1 MSVSVFSTGKNALI
15 TGAASGVGL
24 AVAKLCASHGM
35 NLHLVDNNSSSLAEA
50 RNGITTTKGT
60 LETHQMDVASLSD
73 WSSLKSTLEKS
84 NTKLDFLHLNAGIGA
99 KGDWTDSSY
108 FHKIFD
114 VNFFGVVNGINTF
127 VPHFQDNS
135 SDAKAIVVTGS
146 KQGISNPLGNP
157 AYNASKSALKTI
169 TEHLSFDLT
178 KSSPSTSVH
187 LLVPGWTFTG
197 LTGGGS
203 TKMKPDGAWSAE
215 QVADFLYKK
224 MGDSEIHRSC
234 LHFVISIMSSPV
246 TSVMS
251 SPVPP
256 IMSSLIKALFKAARP
271 SPLHTPQTPQHYP
284 HQILQ
289 HHQTL
294 QHHQLLQ
301 HRQTWHQMPTLPH
314 SRKARLWYGWVQ

>member
-35 NLHLVDNNSSSLAEA
+35 NLHLVDNNSSALTEA
-50 RNGITTTKGT
+50 KNGITTKGT
-60 LETHQMDVASLSD
+60 LETHTLDVASLDD
-73 WSSLKSTLEKS
+73 WSSLKSTLDKS

-99 KGDWTDSSY
+99 KGDWTDSAY

-114 VNFFGVVNGINTF
+114 VNFFGVINGINTF

-146 KQGISNPLGNP
+146 KQGITNPPGNP
-157 AYNASKSALKTI
+157 AYNASKSALKSI
-169 TEHLSFDLT
+169 TEHLSFDLA
-178 KSSPSTSVH
+178 KSSPKTSVH

-203 TKMKPDGAWSAE
+203 TKAKPDGAWSAE

-224 MGDSEIHRSC
+224 MGEGKFYVMCPDNDVDWETDRKRMMWTMGDVVYERQPQSRWRDE
-234 LHFVISIMSSPV
+234 FKEEATKTMDGMS
-246 TSVMS
+246 
-251 SPVPP
+251 
-256 IMSSLIKALFKAARP
+256 LGEKQG
-271 SPLHTPQTPQHYP
+271 H
-284 HQILQ
+284 
-289 HHQTL
+289 
-294 QHHQLLQ
+294 
-301 HRQTWHQMPTLPH
+301 
-314 SRKARLWYGWVQ
+314 

>member
-35 NLHLVDNNSSSLAEA
+35 NLHLVDNNSSALTEA
-50 RNGITTTKGT
+50 KNGITTKGT
-60 LETHQMDVASLSD
+60 LETHTLDVASLDD
-73 WSSLKSTLEKS
+73 WSSLKSTLDKS

-99 KGDWTDSSY
+99 KGDWTDSAY

-114 VNFFGVVNGINTF
+114 VNFFGVINGINTF

-146 KQGISNPLGNP
+146 KQGITNPPGNP
-157 AYNASKSALKTI
+157 AYNASKSALKSI
-169 TEHLSFDLT
+169 TEHLSFDLA
-178 KSSPSTSVH
+178 KSSPKTSVH

-203 TKMKPDGAWSAE
+203 TKAKPDGAWSAE

-224 MGDSEIHRSC
+224 MGEGKFYVMCPDNDVDWETDRKRMMWTMGDVVYERQPQSRWRDE
-234 LHFVISIMSSPV
+234 FKEEATKTMDGMS
-246 TSVMS
+246 
-251 SPVPP
+251 
-256 IMSSLIKALFKAARP
+256 LGEK
-271 SPLHTPQTPQHYP
+271 QGQ
-284 HQILQ
+284 
-289 HHQTL
+289 
-294 QHHQLLQ
+294 
-301 HRQTWHQMPTLPH
+301 
-314 SRKARLWYGWVQ
+314 

>member
-35 NLHLVDNNSSSLAEA
+35 NLHLVDNNSSALTEA
-50 RNGITTTKGT
+50 KNGITTKGT
-60 LETHQMDVASLSD
+60 LETHTLDVASLDD
-73 WSSLKSTLEKS
+73 WSSLKSTLDKS

-99 KGDWTDSSY
+99 KGDWTDSAY

-114 VNFFGVVNGINTF
+114 VNFFGVINGINTF

-146 KQGISNPLGNP
+146 KQGITNPPGNP
-157 AYNASKSALKTI
+157 AYNASKSALKSI
-169 TEHLSFDLT
+169 TEHLSFDLA
-178 KSSPSTSVH
+178 KSSPKTSVH

-203 TKMKPDGAWSAE
+203 TKAKPDGAWSAE

-224 MGDSEIHRSC
+224 MGEGKFYVMCPDNDVDWETDRKRMMWTMGDVVYERQPQSRWRDE
-234 LHFVISIMSSPV
+234 FKDEATKTMDGMS
-246 TSVMS
+246 
-251 SPVPP
+251 
-256 IMSSLIKALFKAARP
+256 LGEK
-271 SPLHTPQTPQHYP
+271 QGQ
-284 HQILQ
+284 
-289 HHQTL
+289 
-294 QHHQLLQ
+294 
-301 HRQTWHQMPTLPH
+301 
-314 SRKARLWYGWVQ
+314 

>member
-35 NLHLVDNNSSSLAEA
+35 NLHLVDNNSSALTEA
-50 RNGITTTKGT
+50 KNGINTKGT
-60 LETHQMDVASLSD
+60 LETHTLDVASLDD
-73 WSSLKSTLEKS
+73 WSSLKSALDKS

-114 VNFFGVVNGINTF
+114 VNFFGVINGINTF

-146 KQGISNPLGNP
+146 KQGITNPPGNP
-157 AYNASKSALKTI
+157 AYNASKSALKSI
-169 TEHLSFDLT
+169 TEHLSFDLA

-203 TKMKPDGAWSAE
+203 TKTKPDGAWSAE

-224 MGDSEIHRSC
+224 MGEGK
-234 LHFVISIMSSPV
+234 FY
-246 TSVMS
+246 VMCPDNDVDWETDRKRMMWTMGDVVYERQPQS
-251 SPVPP
+251 RWRDEFKEEAAKT
-256 IMSSLIKALFKAARP
+256 MDGMALGE
-271 SPLHTPQTPQHYP
+271 
-284 HQILQ
+284 
-289 HHQTL
+289 
-294 QHHQLLQ
+294 
-301 HRQTWHQMPTLPH
+301 RQG
-314 SRKARLWYGWVQ
+314 K

>member
-35 NLHLVDNNSSSLAEA
+35 NLHLVDNNSSALTEA
-50 RNGITTTKGT
+50 KKDITTKGT
-60 LETHQMDVASLSD
+60 LETHTLDVASLD
-73 WSSLKSTLEKS
+73 GWSSLKSTLDKS

-99 KGDWTDSSY
+99 KGEWTDSSY

-114 VNFFGVVNGINTF
+114 VNFFGVINGINTF
-127 VPHFQDNS
+127 VPHFQNNS

-146 KQGISNPLGNP
+146 KQGITNPPGNP
-157 AYNASKSALKTI
+157 AYNASKSALKSI
-169 TEHLSFDLT
+169 TEHLSFDLA

-203 TKMKPDGAWSAE
+203 TKTKPDGAWSAE

-224 MGDSEIHRSC
+224 MGEGKFYVMCPDNDVDWETDRKRMMWTMGDVVYERQPQSRWREE
-234 LHFVISIMSSPV
+234 FKDEAMMTMDGMS
-246 TSVMS
+246 
-251 SPVPP
+251 
-256 IMSSLIKALFKAARP
+256 LGEKQGK
-271 SPLHTPQTPQHYP
+271 
-284 HQILQ
+284 
-289 HHQTL
+289 
-294 QHHQLLQ
+294 
-301 HRQTWHQMPTLPH
+301 
-314 SRKARLWYGWVQ
+314 

>member
-35 NLHLVDNNSSSLAEA
+35 NLHLVDNNSSAITEA
-50 RNGITTTKGT
+50 KNGITTKGT
-60 LETHQMDVASLSD
+60 LETHTLDVASLDD
-73 WSSLKSTLEKS
+73 WSSLKSTLDKS

-114 VNFFGVVNGINTF
+114 VNFFGVINGINTF
-127 VPHFQDNS
+127 VPHFQNNS

-146 KQGISNPLGNP
+146 KQGITNPPGNP
-157 AYNASKSALKTI
+157 AYNASKSALKSI
-169 TEHLSFDLT
+169 TEHLSFDLA
-178 KSSPSTSVH
+178 KSSPKTSVH

-203 TKMKPDGAWSAE
+203 TKAKPDGAWSAE

-224 MGDSEIHRSC
+224 MGEGKFYVMCPDNDVDWETDRKRMMWTMGDVVYERQPQSRWRDGFKEEATKTMDG
-234 LHFVISIMSSPV
+234 MS
-246 TSVMS
+246 
-251 SPVPP
+251 
-256 IMSSLIKALFKAARP
+256 LGEKQG
-271 SPLHTPQTPQHYP
+271 H
-284 HQILQ
+284 
-289 HHQTL
+289 
-294 QHHQLLQ
+294 
-301 HRQTWHQMPTLPH
+301 
-314 SRKARLWYGWVQ
+314 

>member
-35 NLHLVDNNSSSLAEA
+35 NLHLVDNNSSALTEA
-50 RNGITTTKGT
+50 KKDITTKGT
-60 LETHQMDVASLSD
+60 LETHTLDVASLDD

-99 KGDWTDSSY
+99 KGEWTDSSY

-114 VNFFGVVNGINTF
+114 VNFFGVINGINTF
-127 VPHFQDNS
+127 VPHFQNNS

-146 KQGISNPLGNP
+146 KQGITNPPGNP
-157 AYNASKSALKTI
+157 AYNASKSALKSI
-169 TEHLSFDLT
+169 TEHLSFDLA

-203 TKMKPDGAWSAE
+203 TKTKPDGAWSAE

-224 MGDSEIHRSC
+224 MGEGKFYVMCPDNDVDWETDRKRMMWTMGDVVYERQPQSRWREE
-234 LHFVISIMSSPV
+234 FKEEAMKTMDGMS
-246 TSVMS
+246 
-251 SPVPP
+251 
-256 IMSSLIKALFKAARP
+256 LGEKQGK
-271 SPLHTPQTPQHYP
+271 
-284 HQILQ
+284 
-289 HHQTL
+289 
-294 QHHQLLQ
+294 
-301 HRQTWHQMPTLPH
+301 
-314 SRKARLWYGWVQ
+314 

>member
-35 NLHLVDNNSSSLAEA
+35 NLHLVDNNSSALTEA
-50 RNGITTTKGT
+50 KKDITTKGT
-60 LETHQMDVASLSD
+60 LETHTLDVASLDD
-73 WSSLKSTLEKS
+73 WSSLKSTLDKS

-99 KGDWTDSSY
+99 KGEWTDSSY

-114 VNFFGVVNGINTF
+114 VNFFGVINGINTF
-127 VPHFQDNS
+127 VPHFQNNS

-146 KQGISNPLGNP
+146 KQGITNPPGNP
-157 AYNASKSALKTI
+157 AYNASKSALKSI
-169 TEHLSFDLT
+169 TEHLSFDLA

-203 TKMKPDGAWSAE
+203 TKTKPDGAWSAE

-224 MGDSEIHRSC
+224 MGEGKFYVMCPDNDVDWETDRKRMMWTMGDVVYERQPQSRWREE
-234 LHFVISIMSSPV
+234 FKEEAMKTMDGMS
-246 TSVMS
+246 
-251 SPVPP
+251 
-256 IMSSLIKALFKAARP
+256 LGEKQGK
-271 SPLHTPQTPQHYP
+271 
-284 HQILQ
+284 
-289 HHQTL
+289 
-294 QHHQLLQ
+294 
-301 HRQTWHQMPTLPH
+301 
-314 SRKARLWYGWVQ
+314 

>member
-35 NLHLVDNNSSSLAEA
+35 NLHLVDNNSSALTEA
-50 RNGITTTKGT
+50 KNGINTKGT
-60 LETHQMDVASLSD
+60 LETHTLDVASLDD
-73 WSSLKSTLEKS
+73 WSSLKSALDKS
-84 NTKLDFLHLNAGIGA
+84 NTKLDFLHHNAGIGA
-99 KGDWTDSSY
+99 KGDWADSSY

-114 VNFFGVVNGINTF
+114 VNFFGVINGINTF

-146 KQGISNPLGNP
+146 KQGITNPPGNP
-157 AYNASKSALKTI
+157 AYNASKSALKSI
-169 TEHLSFDLT
+169 TEHLSFDLA

-203 TKMKPDGAWSAE
+203 TKTKPDGAWSAE

-224 MGDSEIHRSC
+224 MGEGK
-234 LHFVISIMSSPV
+234 FY
-246 TSVMS
+246 VMCPDNDVDWETDRKRMMWTMGDVVYERQPQS
-251 SPVPP
+251 RWRDEFKEEAAKT
-256 IMSSLIKALFKAARP
+256 MDGMALGE
-271 SPLHTPQTPQHYP
+271 
-284 HQILQ
+284 
-289 HHQTL
+289 
-294 QHHQLLQ
+294 
-301 HRQTWHQMPTLPH
+301 RQG
-314 SRKARLWYGWVQ
+314 K